1 MQVLFTSLNN
11 RVSVRLFFDQNF
23 LSNYELFYG
32 LHVYKNQV
40 HRASNN
46 EIICIKVNFALSEY
60 SPIANLKQ
68 LVQPNIHLLRIFAL
82 IE

>member
-1 MQVLFTSLNN
+1 MY
-11 RVSVRLFFDQNF
+11 RVRLFFDQNF
-23 LSNYELFYG
+23 LSNYELFY
-32 LHVYKNQV
+32 QV
-40 HRASNN
+40 HWGSNN